1 MSSMNT
7 RLTRS
12 RTDKFLGGVCG
23 GLARS
28 LGIDP
33 SIVRIAVILL
43 AVLTKV
49 GWIAYLVAW
58 ALLPQE
64 NGGSTGIDDARKLFD
79 TWFGRSTATP
89 HADVD
94 NGNDLR

>member
-1 MSSMNT
+1 MNT
-7 RLTRS
+7 PLTRS
-12 RTDKFLGGVCG
+12 STDKFLGGVCG

-33 SIVRIAVILL
+33 GIVRIALVLLVIF
-43 AVLTKV
+43 TKV

-58 ALLPQE
+58 ALLPLE
-64 NGGSTGIDDARKLFD
+64 KGGPTGIDEAKTF
-79 TWFGRSTATP
+79 FNKSCGKSTATP
-89 HADVD
+89 DADVY